1 MNGEERVIAAGSKR
15 APQLNLSAYA
25 PELPRFASSLPADA
39 PKSQA
44 GGIRTALLAP
54 KTPKRGKKKET
65 GDDSAGSQ
73 SEELLGRL
81 PRCTCRF
88 WGTEKEVEMKAGV
101 GRSSSF
107 FL

>member
-15 APQLNLSAYA
+15 APRLNLSAYA

-54 KTPKRGKKKET
+54 KAPRRGKKKSPEMILR
-65 GDDSAGSQ
+65 DPKARSCWAGSPGAPAD
-73 SEELLGRL
+73 SGAR
-81 PRCTCRF
+81 RRR
-88 WGTEKEVEMKAGV
+88 WK
-101 GRSSSF
+101 
-107 FL
+107 